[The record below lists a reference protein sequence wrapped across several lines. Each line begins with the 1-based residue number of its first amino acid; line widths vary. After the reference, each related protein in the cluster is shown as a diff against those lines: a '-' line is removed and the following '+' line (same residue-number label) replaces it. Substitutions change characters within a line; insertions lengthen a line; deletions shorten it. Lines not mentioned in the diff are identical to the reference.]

1 MIMSLLR
8 LNDLFGVPGPDRT
21 WSSDRG
27 RGRTKRIVL
36 TGTIDRAA
44 ANELV
49 VHCRRLTEQGWRRLL
64 IDIRAVSACDDAA
77 VAGLTELREG
87 WCGLHT
93 EVVGARWAQF
103 LPAVQAV
110 PYREVVE
117 VRRAIRALLGDARGA
132 ADRSARAMAA
142 PGRHRAAS

>member
-8 LNDLFGVPGPDRT
+8 LNDLFGVPGPERT

-27 RGRTKRIVL
+27 RGRTTRIVL
-36 TGTIDRAA
+36 TGTVDRAA

-64 IDIRAVSACDDAA
+64 IDISAVSACDDAA

-87 WCGLHT
+87 WYGLHA
-93 EVVGARWAQF
+93 EVVGAVGPV
-103 LPAVQAV
+103 PACPAGRAV
-110 PYREVVE
+110 PRGRRGPAGDPSAGR
-117 VRRAIRALLGDARGA
+117 RRA
-132 ADRSARAMAA
+132 
-142 PGRHRAAS
+142 